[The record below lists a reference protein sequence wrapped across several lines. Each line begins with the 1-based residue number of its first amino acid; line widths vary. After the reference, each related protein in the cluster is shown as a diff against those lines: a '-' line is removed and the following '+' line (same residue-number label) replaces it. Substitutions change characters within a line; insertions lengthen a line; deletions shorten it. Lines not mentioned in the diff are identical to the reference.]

1 MGIAT
6 TIIASIISEGG
17 EMKSLFKPMLI
28 SIAMLSIWQLIVVI
42 GTFPH
47 YVLPSPQAVGLQLI
61 SNLNLLWQHTKIT
74 LLEIGLGLF
83 GGFFCGLSSAL
94 LLAYS
99 RKISMLL
106 LPILVISQA
115 IPVFAI
121 APLLVLWFGY
131 GMASKI
137 VMSVLIIYFPVTAAC
152 YDGLRNTPQTW
163 LDLANT
169 FQLSPLRLLLK
180 VRLPAAL
187 PAFASGLRI
196 AVSVAPIGAVVGEW
210 IGSSQGL
217 GYLMIHANAR
227 MQVDLMFAAL
237 LILVGISLCLYFGI
251 DWLLRRFIPWGN
263 AIHSS

>member
-1 MGIAT
+1 
-6 TIIASIISEGG
+6 
-17 EMKSLFKPMLI
+17 MKSVLKPVMI
-28 SIAMLSIWQLIVVI
+28 GVAMLLIWQLVVVI
-42 GTFPH
+42 GNFPH
-47 YVLPSPQAVGLQLI
+47 YILPSPQSVGLQLI
-61 SNLNLLWQHTKIT
+61 SHFNLLWQHTKTT
-74 LLEIGLGLF
+74 LLEIGVGLF
-83 GGFFCGLSSAL
+83 FGFLCGLSSAL
-94 LLAYS
+94 LLS
-99 RKISMLL
+99 FSKKISTLL

-137 VMSVLIIYFPVTAAC
+137 AMSILIIYFPVTAAC
-152 YDGLRNTPQTW
+152 YDGLRNTPQAW

-169 FQLSPLRLLLK
+169 FRLSPLRLLLK

-196 AVSVAPIGAVVGEW
+196 AVSVAPIGVVVGEW

-263 AIHSS
+263 YIHSS